1 MQSPVTKM
9 DNKELRDFALV
20 TGAMFIAIFGLLLPW
35 LWDAAFPAWP
45 WILAIVLG
53 LWGIILPATLAP
65 VHRVWMKL
73 AHGLGWIN
81 TRIILS
87 AVFFLL
93 FFPFGVIMRLVAKDP
108 MARHFDKSAASYRV
122 ASASSPI
129 NKLEKPF

>member
-1 MQSPVTKM
+1 M
-9 DNKELRDFALV
+9 DNKELRNFALV
-20 TGAMFIAIFGLLLPW
+20 TGAMFIVFFGLLLPW
-35 LWDAAFPAWP
+35 LWNAAFPAWP

-53 LWGIILPATLAP
+53 LWGSLLPATLAP

-108 MARHFDKSAASYRV
+108 MARCLDKDADSYRV
-122 ASASSPI
+122 RSALSPV
-129 NKLEKPF
+129 KKMEQPF